1 MVAEPVAE
9 AKTPIAEV
17 VSETPV
23 EQASPPVENVDEVP
37 DEAVTNYL
45 KEQKLIEGT
54 DTSDT
59 GDESADDD
67 GPSLE
72 GLTPRQIL
80 DLGKQQG
87 KSETQTEAQ
96 AASAAYQQRARVEGA
111 RTAYANAKARAT
123 QALANIGVD
132 PSAIGQE
139 FDQVY
144 GNFNQVYQADVQAAH
159 SNGYQTAAD
168 EVKIHAIN
176 VLGPKG
182 KELAKEWDALPADQ
196 KSSAKFFN
204 MYTEKARA
212 GYLSPSD
219 TDKLVR
225 EKMSAFIKKLPK
237 EARDAIG
244 FNPSSTPTSGSSGSG
259 KSIDEK
265 LLDPATPVSEL
276 KKLMAQKAK
285 R

>member
-1 MVAEPVAE
+1 MGFGEGS
-9 AKTPIAEV
+9 V
-17 VSETPV
+17 VRLGFPM
-23 EQASPPVENVDEVP
+23 P
-37 DEAVTNYL
+37 DMT
-45 KEQKLIEGT
+45 LIC
-54 DTSDT
+54 
-59 GDESADDD
+59 
-67 GPSLE
+67 
-72 GLTPRQIL
+72 R
-80 DLGKQQG
+80 
-87 KSETQTEAQ
+87 QTEAQ

-225 EKMSAFIKKLPK
+225 EKMSTFIKKLPK

-244 FNPSSTPTSGSSGSG
+244 FNPSSTPTGRGSGSDSSLESVN
-259 KSIDEK
+259 KK
-265 LLDPATPVSEL
+265 LEDPHTPVADL
-276 KKLMAQKAK
+276 PALQKQRAALRK
-285 R
+285 